1 MENNTNPATGALALA
16 MMNSFGQL
24 SIILTHMCRSV
35 AEGHSDPDAPPP
47 PFVLERLVASVLTG
61 LAEQHDVED
70 IATAAQMLASATEL
84 IGEELFMVDM
94 ERIHEI
100 EEAD

>member
-1 MENNTNPATGALALA
+1 MENNSNPATAALSLA

-24 SIILTHMCRSV
+24 SIILTHMFRNQ
-35 AEGHSDPDAPPP
+35 AEGHSAPDAPPP
-47 PFVLERLVASVLTG
+47 PFALERL
-61 LAEQHDVED
+61 LAEVLEGLSEKHDLED

-94 ERIHEI
+94 ERFQG
-100 EEAD
+100 